1 MYRDTLNT
9 RDRAATILLVILVHA
24 GLAVAMLDLSG
35 HLDLIDPQRALKI
48 VDINSDPPPPP
59 IVQVEQP
66 KPKPKEDEGAASA
79 ANIKSHATPVV
90 RPKPEIVVPT
100 KPTIVATPTP
110 NTGAEATQGASN
122 VVGPGT
128 GAGGIGTGT
137 GSGGAGNGSGGGGQG
152 SNPAV
157 LHGLT
162 RRDYPD
168 SVQRAWP
175 RGGAVFVA
183 IRVHPDGHASDCRV
197 DRSIGIPAI
206 DAWTCTLLVE
216 RGRFKPATDGNGKP
230 ITSWYGYIQRDTG
243 RFE

>member
-1 MYRDTLNT
+1 M
-9 RDRAATILLVILVHA
+9 TIALVILVHA
-24 GLAVAMLDLSG
+24 GLAVALLNLSGNLDLTVPQG
-35 HLDLIDPQRALKI
+35 ALQIIDI
-48 VDINSDPPPPP
+48 DSDPPPPP
-59 IVQVEQP
+59 IVEVEQP
-66 KPKPKEDEGAASA
+66 KPKPKKDEGAASA
-79 ANIKSHATPVV
+79 ANIKSQATPVV

-100 KPTIVATPTP
+100 TPTIVATPTP

-128 GAGGIGTGT
+128 GAGGTGNGS

-152 SNPAV
+152 SSPAV
-157 LHGLT
+157 LRGLT

-168 SVQRAWP
+168 AVQRAWP

-206 DAWTCTLLVE
+206 DAWTCTLLIE
-216 RGRFKPATDGNGKP
+216 RGRFKPATDGNGNP
-230 ITSWYGYIQRDTG
+230 IASWYGYIQRDTG
-243 RFE
+243 RLE